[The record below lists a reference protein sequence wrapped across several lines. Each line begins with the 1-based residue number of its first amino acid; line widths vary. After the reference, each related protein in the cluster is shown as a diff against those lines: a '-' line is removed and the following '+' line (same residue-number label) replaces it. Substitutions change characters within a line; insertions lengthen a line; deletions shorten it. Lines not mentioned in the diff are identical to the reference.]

1 MSLSRIT
8 ASRGTLQRLRERLA
22 VARRGKEVLEMRR
35 EQLVREVLSRA
46 KRIEERVALDNRLFE
61 LYGKAIELYL
71 TLGEYEF
78 RSFCSAA
85 KGPRIQVLAES
96 IYGIRALRVRVLEGP
111 DFSAISN
118 PRVREIA
125 ESLYKA
131 LSDAIALAVE
141 EEAIRAVASHLE
153 YVNRVTN
160 SLEKVVIPQLE
171 EMIRYI
177 SERLE
182 EEMIG
187 EFTTLKKVK
196 RLRERGGLSGS

>member
-1 MSLSRIT
+1 
-8 ASRGTLQRLRERLA
+8 
-22 VARRGKEVLEMRR
+22 
-35 EQLVREVLSRA
+35 
-46 KRIEERVALDNRLFE
+46 
-61 LYGKAIELYL
+61 
-71 TLGEYEF
+71 
-78 RSFCSAA
+78 
-85 KGPRIQVLAES
+85 
-96 IYGIRALRVRVLEGP
+96 VLEGP

-118 PRVREIA
+118 PRVREVA